1 MALSNKH
8 PEYSTFLEDWLLM
21 RDCYR
26 GERVIKDKGQIYL
39 PATIGMQSDGM
50 NVGQVG
56 YMAYEAYKQ
65 RALFHDYVKEAVQ
78 SMIGMMHCKPP
89 IIKLPAAMEPM
100 RERATVEGDSL
111 VNLLRFINEEQLITG
126 RVGIMLDLP
135 SNPREGKA
143 MPYFARYRAE
153 TIINWDD
160 GANEEL
166 TLPKLNLV
174 VLDESAYERSDDF
187 TWTYKNKWRVLMLG
201 ALNPNEATGMYSTG
215 EFRDDKANLGNLT
228 GETMIRPSIA
238 GNELDEIPF
247 VFINSKDL
255 VTGVDDPPLIGLANI
270 ALAIYRGEADYRQN
284 LFMQG
289 QDTLVVAGSADE
301 TFRLGAG
308 ATILLPQGGEAK
320 YIGVTAV
327 GLPEQRLAL
336 ENDKMSA
343 STKSGQMID
352 TRSKERESG
361 DALKTRIGA
370 QTATLN
376 RIALTGAAGL
386 EQLLKTAAK
395 WLGANPEEVSV
406 RPNLDFADEK
416 LISRSL
422 VELVT
427 AKNMGAP
434 LSRESLH
441 NLMRDKG
448 LTYMEFEEELNK
460 IEEEEPIGMLN
471 GVMNNPSNNPP
482 DNVPDPEDNPD
493 A

>member
-1 MALSNKH
+1 
-8 PEYSTFLEDWLLM
+8 
-21 RDCYR
+21 
-26 GERVIKDKGQIYL
+26 
-39 PATIGMQSDGM
+39 
-50 NVGQVG
+50 
-56 YMAYEAYKQ
+56 
-65 RALFHDYVKEAVQ
+65 
-78 SMIGMMHCKPP
+78 
-89 IIKLPAAMEPM
+89 
-100 RERATVEGDSL
+100 
-111 VNLLRFINEEQLITG
+111 
-126 RVGIMLDLP
+126 
-135 SNPREGKA
+135 
-143 MPYFARYRAE
+143 
-153 TIINWDD
+153 
-160 GANEEL
+160 
-166 TLPKLNLV
+166 
-174 VLDESAYERSDDF
+174 
-187 TWTYKNKWRVLMLG
+187 
-201 ALNPNEATGMYSTG
+201 
-215 EFRDDKANLGNLT
+215 
-228 GETMIRPSIA
+228 
-238 GNELDEIPF
+238 
-247 VFINSKDL
+247 
-255 VTGVDDPPLIGLANI
+255 
-270 ALAIYRGEADYRQN
+270 
-284 LFMQG
+284 
-289 QDTLVVAGSADE
+289 
-301 TFRLGAG
+301 
-308 ATILLPQGGEAK
+308 
-320 YIGVTAV
+320 
-327 GLPEQRLAL
+327 
-336 ENDKMSA
+336 MSA